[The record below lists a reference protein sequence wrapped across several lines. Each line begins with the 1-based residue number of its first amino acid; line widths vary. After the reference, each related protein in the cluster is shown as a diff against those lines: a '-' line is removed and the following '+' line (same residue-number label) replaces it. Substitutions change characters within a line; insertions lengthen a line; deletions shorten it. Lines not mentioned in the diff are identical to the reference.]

1 MDQTTTTTTQ
11 PGKATTRSE
20 PFLVG
25 FNPTKPLPI
34 AERKLRLDGYMRFLR
49 ERDGEPDVAKRTL
62 SRREAW
68 FREIEREPIRYSGAV
83 DRAAFRRYI
92 HERPGPEIDPKLAWI
107 LATAKSNR
115 VEHYGVTLDFK
126 IHGDVGSRFG
136 EHMPYI
142 DLEEFYHTRILREC
156 VRVFELEFELEPPKT
171 FTRFFAELVVRS
183 PHWGRLVTALCGELF
198 GAVGFLLLWEKTALF
213 ADDPKACDRLRSLIR
228 EILIDEMG
236 HAAYGHAKLGRA
248 GIAIVRAASPMVA
261 SYFLADLPE
270 FSYLAGGKAAFLK
283 RVAAFDLGSNKELWA
298 RA

>member
-1 MDQTTTTTTQ
+1 MT
-11 PGKATTRSE
+11 SE

-25 FNPTKPLPI
+25 FDPTTPLPLD
-34 AERKLRLDGYMRFLR
+34 ERKHRLDGYLRFLR
-49 ERDGEPDVAKRTL
+49 ERDGEPDLKERTL

-68 FREIEREPIRYSGAV
+68 FRQLQSEPIRYGGAV
-83 DRAAFRRYI
+83 DRDAFRRLL
-92 HERPGPEIDPKLAWI
+92 HGKPGPEVDPKLAWI

-126 IHGDVGSRFG
+126 IHDDVGTRFG

-156 VRVFELEFELEPPKT
+156 VRVFDLEFELEPPRT

-183 PHWGRLVTALCGELF
+183 PHWGRLVSALCGELF
-198 GAVGFLLLWEKTALF
+198 GSVAFLLLWEKTSLF
-213 ADDPKACDRLRSLIR
+213 SDDPRAMGRLRELIR

-236 HAAYGHAKLGRA
+236 HAAYGHAMLGRA
-248 GIAIVRAASPMVA
+248 GIAMVRTFAPLVA

-270 FSYLAGGKAAFLK
+270 FAYLAGGRAAFLR
-283 RVAAFDLGSNKELWA
+283 RVAAFDLGSNRDLWA
-298 RA
+298 RLP